1 MKISIK
7 YMGSIINLPSGVID
21 LAKSAGE
28 NELKVILVLSAYSSH
43 FCDFDKAI
51 PALCKQLDLTA
62 SEVTSALCFWAKN
75 GILELDGI
83 DNISPDTVSS
93 VTEADNSVPSFT
105 GAQIT
110 ALIDANPS
118 FKMLADCAGN
128 VLGKDFTPTDY
139 NSLLHIKNYYK
150 FSDEYILM
158 LLAYCVEN
166 NTSNWAYIRK
176 TSKILYDEGI
186 DTYEKLEEHFAAR
199 RNKRSLEYKVRKL
212 FGVGGREFTA
222 REKGI
227 FDAWANAKISY
238 ELIKMAYEI
247 SVDNGK
253 GANWNYANKIL
264 ENWLASG
271 VKTVEDA
278 QRLMESHKEKLSMS
292 SFDTDDF
299 FEAALKRSSERIK
312 ERSKK

>member
-7 YMGSIINLPSGVID
+7 YMGSIINLPAGVID
-21 LAKSAGE
+21 LAKSASE
-28 NELKVILVLSAYSSH
+28 TELKVILVLSAYSSY
-43 FCDFDKAI
+43 FGDFDKAV
-51 PALCKQLDLTA
+51 PSLCKQLDLTA

-75 GILELDGI
+75 GILELDEAY
-83 DNISPDTVSS
+83 ISPETVSAVAES
-93 VTEADNSVPSFT
+93 DNSVPSYT
-105 GAQIT
+105 GAQIN
-110 ALIDANPS
+110 ALINANPS
-118 FKMLADCAGN
+118 FKMLADCAQN

-176 TSKILYDEGI
+176 TTKILYDEGI
-186 DTYEKLEEHFAAR
+186 DTYEKLEEHFSAR

-227 FDAWANAKISY
+227 FDAWANAKLSF

-247 SVDNGK
+247 SIDNGK
-253 GANWNYANKIL
+253 GANWNYTNKIL

-278 QRLMESHKEKLSMS
+278 QKLVESHKSKLSMS
-292 SFDTDDF
+292 SFNTDDF
-299 FEAALKRSSERIK
+299 FEAALKRSNERIK

>member
-21 LAKSAGE
+21 LAKSASE

-75 GILELDGI
+75 GILELDGL
-83 DNISPDTVSS
+83 DVSPDTVSAI
-93 VTEADNSVPSFT
+93 TESDNSMPSYT

-118 FKMLADCAGN
+118 FKMLADCAAN

-166 NTSNWAYIRK
+166 NTSNWAYVRK

>member
-1 MKISIK
+1 MKISIR
-7 YMGSIINLPSGVID
+7 YSGSIINLPSGVID
-21 LAKSAGE
+21 LAKHASE

-43 FCDFDKAI
+43 FDDFDKAI
-51 PALCKQLDLTA
+51 PVISNQLDISA
-62 SEVTSALCFWAKN
+62 SEVIDALRFWAKN
-75 GILELDGI
+75 GILELDGV
-83 DNISPDTVSS
+83 DISPEVASAIAVS
-93 VTEADNSVPSFT
+93 DNSVPSYT
-105 GAQIT
+105 GAQIN
-110 ALIDANPS
+110 ALINANPS
-118 FKMLADCAGN
+118 FKMLADCAQG

-158 LLAYCVEN
+158 LLAYCAEN

-176 TSKILYDEGI
+176 TTKILYDEGI

-253 GANWNYANKIL
+253 GANWNYTNKIL

-278 QRLMESHKEKLSMS
+278 QRIIDSHKEKLSMS

-299 FEAALKRSSERIK
+299 FEAALKRSSEEIER
-312 ERSKK
+312 RSKK